1 MMIGERETERRR
13 MAATST
19 AGQRSIVFRERRL
32 PTKLRNSRQVG
43 ALPSTPMASGGS
55 LSPLFLSILLIGSQ
69 SLVIVV
75 CNILLAMN
83 GEGDRGTPDYTE
95 AAIAGLG
102 VAVLF
107 CIVRPMIHLSTA
119 DPRGADFFSTSV
131 TGTLAALAL
140 AELAA
145 LGGYAYVSHYLGTTV
160 PPVSFHHWLRAWAM
174 ATAAVG
180 LQDIAAGWIAARWL
194 KQRRLAKRIV
204 VYGGGEH
211 GGRFIIDATARW
223 PNRLFVRG
231 YFDDRAEI
239 LPGAIA
245 GVPCLGNSE
254 QLIHY
259 VRSEPI
265 DEIVIALPWSADQRI
280 LEMQRR
286 FRHLPVPIRLAP
298 DLIMLSAMELP
309 PHMDSFYTL
318 AIRERPLS
326 EWNLLVKSLF
336 DRVVASILLLLV
348 MPTML
353 VVACL
358 IKLDSPGP
366 VFFRQ
371 KRLGFNNR
379 PFNVMKF
386 RTMTHGEAGRDG
398 VRQARRGDL
407 RVTRIGRFLRRSSID
422 EFPQLFNVLRGE
434 MSLVGPRPH
443 PMWAHASELW
453 PDQGDR
459 PLDAIF
465 SEYASRHRMKPGI
478 TGWAQVCGYR
488 GETETPEKMAKR
500 VEHDIYYIDN
510 WSLWLD
516 VSILARTVVIA
527 VTDRNAY

>member
-1 MMIGERETERRR
+1 MIGEREAEKRH
-13 MAATST
+13 MAAISAT
-19 AGQRSIVFRERRL
+19 GQRNIVFHERRL
-32 PTKLRNSRQVG
+32 PTSLRNSRQVG
-43 ALPSTPMASGGS
+43 ALPSTPTVPGGS

-69 SLVIVV
+69 GLAIVV
-75 CNILLAMN
+75 CNILLALL

-95 AAIAGLG
+95 AAIAGLS

-107 CIVRPMIHLSTA
+107 CIIRPMISLSTG
-119 DPRGADFFSTSV
+119 DPREADFFSTSV
-131 TGTLAALAL
+131 SGALAALAL

-145 LGGYAYVSHYLGTTV
+145 LGGYAYLSHYMGTTV
-160 PPVSFHHWLRAWAM
+160 PPVSFHHWPRAWAM
-174 ATAAVG
+174 ATAAVAS
-180 LQDIAAGWIAARWL
+180 QDMAAGWIAARWL
-194 KQRRLAKRIV
+194 RQRRLAKRIV

-211 GGRFIIDATARW
+211 GGRFIIDAAARW
-223 PNRLFVRG
+223 PNRLFIRG
-231 YFDDRAEI
+231 YFDDRTEI
-239 LPGAIA
+239 LRGSIA
-245 GVPCLGNSE
+245 GVACLGNSE
-254 QLIHY
+254 QLIDY
-259 VRSEPI
+259 VRREPI
-265 DEIVIALPWSADQRI
+265 DEIVIALPWSADLRI
-280 LEMQRR
+280 LELLRR
-286 FRHLPVPIRLAP
+286 FRHLPVPVRLAP

-309 PHMDSFYTL
+309 PQMDSFYTL

-336 DRVVASILLLLV
+336 DRVLASFLLLLV
-348 MPTML
+348 MPTMG
-353 VVACL
+353 VIACL

-386 RTMTHGEAGRDG
+386 RTMTHGETQQDG
-398 VRQARRGDL
+398 VRQARRGDG
-407 RVTRIGRFLRRSSID
+407 RVTRIGRFLRRSSLD
-422 EFPQLFNVLRGE
+422 ELPQLFNVLRGE

-443 PMWAHASELW
+443 PMWVHANELW
-453 PDQGDR
+453 PDQGER

-488 GETETPEKMAKR
+488 GETETPDKMAKR
-500 VEHDIYYIDN
+500 VEHDIFYIDH

-516 VSILARTVVIA
+516 IRILARTVITA